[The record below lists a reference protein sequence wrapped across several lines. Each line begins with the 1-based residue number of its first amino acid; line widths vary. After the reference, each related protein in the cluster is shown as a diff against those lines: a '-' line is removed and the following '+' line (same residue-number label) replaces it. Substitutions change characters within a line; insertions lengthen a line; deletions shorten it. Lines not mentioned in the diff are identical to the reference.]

1 MLKVFRKRMEDDKGF
16 TLIELMVVVLIIG
29 ILLAIAIPTFLR
41 VRRSAQDKA
50 AQSSVQDA
58 IKAEKAYYV
67 DNNGYVADGTEL
79 ESIESSIGYFGVANP
94 SAECVLLFGGGPKCV
109 EIEVSDNGAFDDAV
123 VLATS
128 LSASG
133 TYWAMK
139 DIAAGTGA
147 GTFYN
152 INGGVNDGAT
162 EADQQTEAT
171 LAQTNDQ
178 DW

>member
-133 TYWAMK
+133 T
-139 DIAAGTGA
+139 GA